1 MKMRISGF
9 ASGMD
14 IESIVNDLMK
24 VERLPLQKNG
34 ARKASLRM
42 ET

>member
-24 VERLPLQKNG
+24 VERLPLQK
-34 ARKASLRM
+34 KWSKKSKS
-42 ET
+42 